1 MLCRPA
7 RDRSRPHICQETNEQ
22 GSNHGD
28 PQLRTS
34 PTSLN
39 FRIFSRNQP
48 KGPASQP
55 ASQSTPESRNVLPM
69 VAAFFFLSHDLLDVR
84 SFTTSSLDRRWTR
97 LSCARPEQMQQ
108 RTTPPA
114 LCLVAVSAPRPHASL
129 SPPFASPP
137 VPRHADCERGVVAGM
152 RYRCSEWASRSKRVC
167 SCSEA
172 AGQHM
177 KETEMVWGA
186 RHSRATSRQSCA
198 VIKYLYRSHSLRC
211 LLLSAAALRV

>member
-1 MLCRPA
+1 M
-7 RDRSRPHICQETNEQ
+7 ETHSCELHPLH
-22 GSNHGD
+22 SIFAFF
-28 PQLRTS
+28 RATS
-34 PTSLN
+34 P
-39 FRIFSRNQP
+39 RGQ
-48 KGPASQP
+48 PASQP

-69 VAAFFFLSHDLLDVR
+69 VAAFFFLSHDLLHVR

-129 SPPFASPP
+129 SPPFPSPP

-152 RYRCSEWASRSKRVC
+152 RYRCREWDSRSERVC

-172 AGQHM
+172 AWQQR
-177 KETEMVWGA
+177 KETGMVWGA

>member
-1 MLCRPA
+1 MGTHSCELHPLHSIFAFFRA
-7 RDRSRPHICQETNEQ
+7 
-22 GSNHGD
+22 
-28 PQLRTS
+28 TS
-34 PTSLN
+34 P
-39 FRIFSRNQP
+39 RGQ
-48 KGPASQP
+48 PASQP
-55 ASQSTPESRNVLPM
+55 ARAHPSRATCFPRWRL
-69 VAAFFFLSHDLLDVR
+69 FFSLSHDLLHVR

-129 SPPFASPP
+129 SPPFPSPP

-152 RYRCSEWASRSKRVC
+152 RYRCSEWASRSERVC

-172 AGQHM
+172 AWQHM